1 MCNATATAIAIL
13 DNDNKTKTTIS
24 NNSNSDTAMPIVEE
38 DKPKGPF
45 AEYASE
51 QVLSRL
57 GEFQES
63 VDSAYRKSLPQDK
76 LAMKNQEQQPQQTTP
91 DDSLHATGIDWKD
104 VSIENVLG
112 EGGFSFIF
120 KVKLEN
126 PQPQN
131 DDDDQP
137 QKQKQ
142 NNEFALKCLKAK
154 AIANE
159 DDLEFNAMDLYTESY
174 LLSHLNHDHIIGIHG
189 VMDASLPDSYLTDGY
204 FILLDIMETTLFDA
218 LEVWR
223 ESLSSPSK
231 SSLKSKAA
239 ISVRIQNVMNPV
251 VEAMQYL
258 HQHDIVLRDLKPE
271 NIGFDQHGKVKL
283 FDFGLARHISVLHNG
298 DIAGSICYM
307 APEVMRKES
316 VNFSCDV
323 YSFAIVL
330 WELCTLQVPLAE
342 FEDMEEVERR
352 VAKGNW
358 RPSTTWIPSKTLR
371 GLIKDC
377 WNRDPKA
384 RPDFVSIEKTLA
396 KCCNKE
402 NNTNQASDGKG
413 KMSGLKR
420 RGSKTANSVTPSVS
434 FSDLYSEVLK
444 KSPRRVGR
452 QMSAPY

>member
-1 MCNATATAIAIL
+1 MTNI
-13 DNDNKTKTTIS
+13 
-24 NNSNSDTAMPIVEE
+24 ME
-38 DKPKGPF
+38 DRPKGPF

-51 QVLSRL
+51 QTLLRL
-57 GEFQES
+57 GAFQES

-76 LAMKNQEQQPQQTTP
+76 LANRPEETA
-91 DDSLHATGIDWKD
+91 DWLHAAGIDWKD

-126 PQPQN
+126 PPPN
-131 DDDDQP
+131 D
-137 QKQKQ
+137 KKK
-142 NNEFALKCLKAK
+142 EFALKCLKAK
-154 AIANE
+154 AIASA

-174 LLSHLNHDHIIGIHG
+174 LLSHLNHKHIIGIHG
-189 VMDASLPDSYLTDGY
+189 VIDATLPDSYLTDGY

-223 ESLSSPSK
+223 DATSRSSK
-231 SSLKSKAA
+231 TKAA
-239 ISVRIQNVMNPV
+239 ISVRVQNVMIPV

-271 NIGFDQHGKVKL
+271 NIGFDQHGQVKL
-283 FDFGLARHISVLHNG
+283 FDFGLARHISVVQSD

-307 APEVMRKES
+307 APEVMLKES
-316 VNFSCDV
+316 VDFSCDV
-323 YSFAIVL
+323 YSFAIAL
-330 WELCTLQVPLAE
+330 WELCTLQVPLSE
-342 FEDMEEVERR
+342 FEDMEEVLRR

-377 WNRDPKA
+377 WNRDSKA
-384 RPDFVSIEKTLA
+384 RPEFASIENTLRQ
-396 KCCNKE
+396 CCSKE
-402 NNTNQASDGKG
+402 NQGTDSGKLRISALKRG
-413 KMSGLKR
+413 GRNSGL
-420 RGSKTANSVTPSVS
+420 SESTS

-444 KSPRRVGR
+444 KSQRRVVP
-452 QMSAPY
+452 QSAPY